1 MQEVMKEAAQPK
13 KHKTALRI
21 ALRTAL
27 TLAAA
32 VALFFVVQ
40 PLLPKGDADDF
51 DSVQLAYNN
60 LTAEDQK
67 FLTEIYEDDEFMNIL
82 TNTDEY
88 EENF

>member
-1 MQEVMKEAAQPK
+1 MLSTKTDEYFDNSDTIAARLQQAIL
-13 KHKTALRI
+13 H
-21 ALRTAL
+21 
-27 TLAAA
+27 
-32 VALFFVVQ
+32 
-40 PLLPKGDADDF
+40 LPKGDADDF

-60 LTAEDQK
+60 LTAEDQE